1 MMENSQNN
9 VDSISQSRGSS
20 RVRDWGLLL
29 LTNFLWAS
37 SYSVVGFVDRTL
49 GPLATA
55 TLPAVVTTLMMIP
68 IVRRERRQVSG
79 QGLILTEW
87 RDWWNFLVLA
97 LAGAIPGQL
106 FLAWGIKLSL
116 VSNAALI
123 SFALPVTTAVV
134 AYIVLRERMT
144 LLRWA
149 SFGVALVGVLQCAG
163 INWRELNF
171 TSMSFMAGNMLLF
184 LQVTGSSFYN
194 VYSKKL
200 LRRYTPSMVLFYS
213 YLASLPVLLFFTI
226 YLEGASLRHF
236 PDFRISLWLGI
247 LAIGS
252 VNVFAML
259 MYLTVMTRLDATQA
273 GLSNYLIPV
282 FGVIVAAATLHE
294 RLSKAMIL
302 GGILVLTS
310 TLLITVYDRQTAEED
325 KPAAARGSTS

>member
-1 MMENSQNN
+1 MENTQSN
-9 VDSISQSRGSS
+9 VDSVGELQGSS

-68 IVRRERRQVSG
+68 IVRRERKQVSG

-163 INWRELNF
+163 INWRDLNF
-171 TSMSFMAGNMLLF
+171 TSMSYLAGNMLLF

-213 YLASLPVLLFFTI
+213 YLASLPVLLFFTF
-226 YLEGASLRHF
+226 YLEGATLRHV
-236 PDFRISLWLGI
+236 PDFRASLWLGI
-247 LAIGS
+247 LVIGS

-259 MYLTVMTRLDATQA
+259 MYLGVMTRLDATQA

-282 FGVIVAAATLHE
+282 FGVIVAGVTLHE
-294 RLSKAMIL
+294 RLGKAMIL

-310 TLLITVYDRQTAEED
+310 TLLITVYDRQTAEEE
-325 KPAAARGSTS
+325 KPAAAPGS

>member
-1 MMENSQNN
+1 MENTQSN
-9 VDSISQSRGSS
+9 VDSVGELQGSS

-68 IVRRERRQVSG
+68 IVRRERKQVSG

-163 INWRELNF
+163 INWRDLNF
-171 TSMSFMAGNMLLF
+171 TSMSYLAGNMLLF

-213 YLASLPVLLFFTI
+213 YLASLPVLLFFTF
-226 YLEGASLRHF
+226 YLEGATLRHV
-236 PDFRISLWLGI
+236 PDFRASLWLGI
-247 LAIGS
+247 LVIGS

-259 MYLTVMTRLDATQA
+259 MYLGVMTRLDATQA

-282 FGVIVAAATLHE
+282 FGVIVAGVTLHE
-294 RLSKAMIL
+294 RLGKAMIL

-310 TLLITVYDRQTAEED
+310 TLLITVYDRQTAEEE
-325 KPAAARGSTS
+325 KPATAAGS

>member
-1 MMENSQNN
+1 MENPLSAVN
-9 VDSISQSRGSS
+9 SIGESRGSS

-37 SYSVVGFVDRTL
+37 SYSVIGFVDRTL
-49 GPLATA
+49 GPLSTA
-55 TLPAVVTTLMMIP
+55 TLPAIVTTLLMIP
-68 IVRRERRQVSG
+68 IVKRERKQTSG
-79 QGLILTEW
+79 QGLLLTEGC
-87 RDWWNFLVLA
+87 DWWSFLVLA

-116 VSNAALI
+116 VSNAALL

-134 AYIVLRERMT
+134 AYFVLHERMT
-144 LLRWA
+144 PLRWF

-171 TSMSFMAGNMLLF
+171 TSMSYMAGNILLF

-213 YLASLPVLLFFTI
+213 YLASLPVLMFFTL
-226 YLEGASLRHF
+226 YLEGASLQHF
-236 PDFRISLWLGI
+236 LDFKVSLWLGI
-247 LAIGS
+247 FAIGF

-259 MYLTVMTRLDATQA
+259 MYLSVMTRLDATQA

-282 FGVIVAAATLHE
+282 FGVIVAAFMLHE
-294 RLSKAMIL
+294 RLSKAMFL

-310 TLLITVYDRQTAEED
+310 TLLITVYDRQTAEGE
-325 KPAAARGSTS
+325 KPAVAPGS

>member
-1 MMENSQNN
+1 MENSLSN
-9 VDSISQSRGSS
+9 VESSRQSQASS

-68 IVRRERRQVSG
+68 VVRRELRQVSG

-87 RDWWNFLVLA
+87 RDWSNFLVLA

-116 VSNAALI
+116 VSNAALL

-134 AYIVLRERMT
+134 AYFVLRERMT

-171 TSMSFMAGNMLLF
+171 TSRSYMAGNFLLF

-213 YLASLPVLLFFTI
+213 YLASLPVLLFFTF
-226 YLEGASLRHF
+226 YLEGATLRHF
-236 PDFRISLWLGI
+236 PDFRISLWVGI
-247 LAIGS
+247 LTIGS

-259 MYLTVMTRLDATQA
+259 MYLAVMTRLDATQA

-282 FGVIVAAATLHE
+282 FGVIVAALALHE

-302 GGILVLTS
+302 GGILVLIS
-310 TLLITVYDRQTAEED
+310 TLLITVYDRQTAKEEN
-325 KPAAARGSTS
+325 PAETPAS

>member
-1 MMENSQNN
+1 MENSLSN
-9 VDSISQSRGSS
+9 VDSVSPSRGST

-37 SYSVVGFVDRTL
+37 SYSVIGFVDRTL

-68 IVRRERRQVSG
+68 IVRRERRQVLG

-134 AYIVLRERMT
+134 AYFVLRERMT
-144 LLRWA
+144 LLRWI

-171 TSMSFMAGNMLLF
+171 TSMSYLAGNMLLF

-213 YLASLPVLLFFTI
+213 YLASLPVLIFFTV
-226 YLEGASLRHF
+226 YLEGATLRHF
-236 PDFRISLWLGI
+236 PDFRVSLWLGI

-259 MYLTVMTRLDATQA
+259 MYLGVMTRLDATQA

-282 FGVIVAAATLHE
+282 FGVTVAAVTLHE
-294 RLSKAMIL
+294 RLSRAMIL

-310 TLLITVYDRQTAEED
+310 TLLITVYDRQTAEEE
-325 KPAAARGSTS
+325 KPAAAPGS